1 MILHDFYKQLI
12 MRNEQEIKDE
22 LEKTITALETYEDF
36 DEEGYGTYKGWIQAL
51 KWVLGNEK

>member
-1 MILHDFYKQLI
+1 
-12 MRNEQEIKDE
+12 MRNEEEIKNE
-22 LEKTITALETYEDF
+22 LDKTIKSLEEYEDF